1 LITPDLSSAHLQ
13 QLLPALVDIVLVLD
27 KHSTVLEA
35 TVFGKDLQRLN
46 LASLKGRSI
55 KEIVSHDSQE
65 KFAMVMAY
73 LGKADAPLWR
83 HLNFSPAPGQDLPL
97 QVSLLSQDKDDTVW
111 MFGRDLSGVS
121 QMQSRLVEAH
131 QSMER
136 DFLRLRHMEARYR
149 LLFESVA
156 DPMLVVDVAQ
166 RRVMEAN
173 NAAQL
178 VFKDVNRKLP
188 GADVAQLF
196 DPAKREAL
204 EQLLRQAQ
212 NSGRM
217 ESGRIRYFKA
227 ERDCNVHV
235 SVFVQEGGPQFLLR
249 LQALSA
255 QQTSH
260 TEAPV
265 IDWFHHALD
274 QAPVGFVVADRL
286 GTVLASNPEFCSMVG
301 VSSHAMLV
309 NKSLEEWLAR
319 GGVDLGVL
327 LTNLRQSRTLRSFA
341 TDLRSMVGVLI
352 PVDITAVTL
361 NGEDPTYGFFFHEIA
376 GARSREATPASSG
389 GMADSVAQLSQ
400 LVGRMPMKEIV
411 GETSTMIERM
421 CIQAALALT
430 QNNRAS
436 AAEMLG
442 LSRQSLY
449 VKLHRY
455 GMVAEDDSE

>member
-1 LITPDLSSAHLQ
+1 M
-13 QLLPALVDIVLVLD
+13 LVLD
-27 KHSTVLEA
+27 KQSTVLEV
-35 TVFGKDLQRLN
+35 TVFGKDLQRLDT
-46 LASLKGRSI
+46 SGLKGRSVNDFI
-55 KEIVSHDSQE
+55 SHDSKD
-65 KFAMVMAY
+65 KFALMLDAV
-73 LGKADAPLWR
+73 GKTDAPMWR
-83 HLNFSPAPGQDLPL
+83 HVNFSPKPGQDMPL
-97 QVSLLSQDKDDTVW
+97 QVSLLPQEKDGTVW
-111 MFGRDLSGVS
+111 LFGRDLSGLS

-173 NAAQL
+173 SAAQL
-178 VFKDVNRKLP
+178 VFKDLSRKLP
-188 GADVAQLF
+188 GSDVAQLF
-196 DPAKREAL
+196 DPDKREAL
-204 EQLLRQAQ
+204 EILLRQAQ
-212 NSGRM
+212 TTGRM
-217 ESGRIRYFKA
+217 ESGRVRYLNA
-227 ERDCNVHV
+227 ERDCNLHV
-235 SVFVQEGGPQFLLR
+235 SVFVQEGGPQYLLR

-265 IDWFHHALD
+265 INWVHHALD
-274 QAPVGFVVADRL
+274 QAPVGFVVADRM
-286 GTVLASNPEFCSMVG
+286 GTILASNPEFCSMVG
-301 VSSHAMLV
+301 VASHTVLI
-309 NKSLEEWLAR
+309 NKSLEDWLSR

-352 PVDITAVTL
+352 PVDIAAVTL
-361 NGEDPTYGFFFHEIA
+361 NGDDHTYGFFFHHLS
-376 GARSREATPASSG
+376 GARGRDVMPATSG

-421 CIQAALALT
+421 CIQAALELT

-455 GMVAEDDSE
+455 GMVAEDESE

>member
-1 LITPDLSSAHLQ
+1 MNTPDLSPAHLQ

-27 KHSTVLEA
+27 KQWTVLEV
-35 TVFGKDLQRLN
+35 TLFGKDLQRLD
-46 LASLKGRSI
+46 ASVFKGRSI
-55 KEIVSHDSQE
+55 NDLVSHDSKD
-65 KFAMVMAY
+65 KFALMLSAV
-73 LGKADAPLWR
+73 GKKDAPAWR
-83 HLNFSPAPGQDLPL
+83 HVNFSLMAGQELPL
-97 QVSLLSQDKDDTVW
+97 QVSLLLQEKDGTVW
-111 MFGRDLSGVS
+111 LFGRDLSGLS

-173 NAAQL
+173 SAAQL
-178 VFKDVNRKLP
+178 LFKDLSRKLP
-188 GADVAQLF
+188 GSDVAQLF
-196 DPAKREAL
+196 DPDKREAL
-204 EQLLRQAQ
+204 EILLRQAQ
-212 NSGRM
+212 ATGRM
-217 ESGRIRYFKA
+217 ESARVRYLNA
-227 ERDCNVHV
+227 ERDCNLHV
-235 SVFVQEGGPQFLLR
+235 SVFVQEGGPQYLLR
-249 LQALSA
+249 LQALSP

-265 IDWFHHALD
+265 INWFHHALD
-274 QAPVGFVVADRL
+274 QAPVGFVVADRM
-286 GTVLASNPEFCSMVG
+286 GTILASNPEFCSMVG
-301 VSSHAMLV
+301 VASHTVLI
-309 NKSLEEWLAR
+309 NKSLEDWLAR

-352 PVDITAVTL
+352 PVDIAAVTL
-361 NGEDPTYGFFFHEIA
+361 NGDDSTFGFFFHQLS
-376 GARSREATPASSG
+376 GARGRDAMPAASG

-421 CIQAALALT
+421 CIQAALDLT

-436 AAEMLG
+436 ASEMLG

-455 GMVAEDDSE
+455 GMVAEDESE

>member
-1 LITPDLSSAHLQ
+1 
-13 QLLPALVDIVLVLD
+13 
-27 KHSTVLEA
+27 
-35 TVFGKDLQRLN
+35 
-46 LASLKGRSI
+46 
-55 KEIVSHDSQE
+55 
-65 KFAMVMAY
+65 
-73 LGKADAPLWR
+73 
-83 HLNFSPAPGQDLPL
+83 
-97 QVSLLSQDKDDTVW
+97 
-111 MFGRDLSGVS
+111 
-121 QMQSRLVEAH
+121 
-131 QSMER
+131 
-136 DFLRLRHMEARYR
+136 MEARYR

-173 NAAQL
+173 SAAQL
-178 VFKDVNRKLP
+178 LFKDLSRKLP
-188 GADVAQLF
+188 GSDVAQLF
-196 DPAKREAL
+196 DPDKREAL
-204 EQLLRQAQ
+204 EILLRQAQ
-212 NSGRM
+212 ATGRM
-217 ESGRIRYFKA
+217 ESARVRYLNA
-227 ERDCNVHV
+227 ERDCNLHV
-235 SVFVQEGGPQFLLR
+235 SVFVQEGGPQYLLR
-249 LQALSA
+249 LQALSV

-265 IDWFHHALD
+265 IHWVHHALD
-274 QAPVGFVVADRL
+274 QAPLGFVVADRM
-286 GTVLASNPEFCSMVG
+286 GTILASNPEFCSMVG
-301 VSSHAMLV
+301 VASHTVLI
-309 NKSLEEWLAR
+309 NKSLEDWLAR

-352 PVDITAVTL
+352 PVDIAAVTL
-361 NGEDPTYGFFFHEIA
+361 NGDDPTYGFFFHQLS
-376 GARSREATPASSG
+376 GARSRDAMPAASG

-421 CIQAALALT
+421 CIQAALELT

-455 GMVAEDDSE
+455 GMVAEDESE

>member
-1 LITPDLSSAHLQ
+1 M
-13 QLLPALVDIVLVLD
+13 VDIVMVLD
-27 KHSTVLEA
+27 AHSTVLDISL
-35 TVFGKDLQRLN
+35 FGKDIQRLD
-46 LASLKGRSI
+46 SSVFKGRSI
-55 KEIVSHDSQE
+55 KDFISFDSQE
-65 KFAMVMAY
+65 KFSNMWAA
-73 LGKADAPLWR
+73 LGKADAPAWR
-83 HLNFSPAPGQDLPL
+83 HVNFSPSVGQDLPL
-97 QVSLLSQDKDDTVW
+97 QVNLVPQEKDQTVW
-111 MFGRDLSGVS
+111 LFGRDLSGLS
-121 QMQSRLVEAH
+121 QMQHRLVEAH

-173 NAAQL
+173 SAAL
-178 VFKDVNRKLP
+178 LLFKEVNRKLP
-188 GADVAQLF
+188 GTDVVQLF
-196 DPAKREAL
+196 EPGKREAL
-204 EQLLRQAQ
+204 DNLLRQAQ

-217 ESGRIRYFKA
+217 ESGRLRLLKS
-227 ERDCNVHV
+227 EQDCNLHV

-249 LQALSA
+249 LQALSS
-255 QQTSH
+255 QQTSQSD
-260 TEAPV
+260 APV

-301 VSSHAMLV
+301 VASHALLA

-319 GGVDLGVL
+319 GGVDLSVL

-361 NGEDPTYGFFFHEIA
+361 NGEDPTYGFFFHQVT
-376 GARSREATPASSG
+376 GARSREAMPASTG
-389 GMADSVAQLSQ
+389 GMAESVAQLSQ

-421 CIQAALALT
+421 CIQAALELT

-455 GMVAEDDSE
+455 GMVAEDEPE

>member
-1 LITPDLSSAHLQ
+1 M
-13 QLLPALVDIVLVLD
+13 VDIAMVLD
-27 KHSTVLEA
+27 RQFHVLEV
-35 TVFGKDLQRLN
+35 TVFGKDLQRLDI
-46 LASLKGRSI
+46 SVLKGRSI
-55 KEIVSHDSQE
+55 NDFVSHDSKD
-65 KFAMVMAY
+65 KFAMMLAAA
-73 LGKADAPLWR
+73 GKADAPAWR
-83 HLNFSPAPGQDLPL
+83 HVNFSPMPGQDLPL
-97 QVSLLSQDKDDTVW
+97 QVSLVPQEKDATVW
-111 MFGRDLSGVS
+111 LFGRDLSGVS

-173 NAAQL
+173 SAAQL
-178 VFKDVNRKLP
+178 VFKDFSRKLP
-188 GADVAQLF
+188 GSDVAQLF
-196 DPAKREAL
+196 DPDKREAL
-204 EQLLRQAQ
+204 EVLLRQAQ
-212 NSGRM
+212 TTGRM
-217 ESGRIRYFKA
+217 ESGRIRYVNA
-227 ERDCNVHV
+227 ERDCNLHV
-235 SVFVQEGGPQFLLR
+235 SVFVQEGGPQYLLR
-249 LQALSA
+249 LQALNL
-255 QQTSH
+255 QQASH

-265 IDWFHHALD
+265 INWFHHALD
-274 QAPVGFVVADRL
+274 QAPMGFVVADRT
-286 GTVLASNPEFCSMVG
+286 GTILASNPEFCSMVG
-301 VSSHAMLV
+301 VASQAVLI
-309 NKSLEEWLAR
+309 NKSLEDCLAR

-327 LTNLRQSRTLRSFA
+327 LTNLRQARTLRSFA

-352 PVDITAVTL
+352 PVDIAAVTL
-361 NGEDPTYGFFFHEIA
+361 HGDDATYGFFFHQLS
-376 GARSREATPASSG
+376 GVRARDTMSSTGG

-421 CIQAALALT
+421 CIQAALELT

-455 GMVAEDDSE
+455 GMVAEDESE